1 MEYTIIKDVIMQTK
15 ISKRNNIYMYK
26 MVYFQKN
33 IKIKLL
39 TSYYVIK

>member
-1 MEYTIIKDVIMQTK
+1 MEYTIKDVIMQTK

-33 IKIKLL
+33 INIKLL
-39 TSYYVIK
+39 TSYFVIK

>member
-1 MEYTIIKDVIMQTK
+1 MEYTIKDVIMQTK